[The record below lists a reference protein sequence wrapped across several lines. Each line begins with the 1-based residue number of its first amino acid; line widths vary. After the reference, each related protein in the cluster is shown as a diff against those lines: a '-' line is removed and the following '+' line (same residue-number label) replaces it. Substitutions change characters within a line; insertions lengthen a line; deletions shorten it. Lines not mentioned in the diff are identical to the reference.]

1 MISDVCIICKEK
13 IDEHEDD
20 WADVGPKEK
29 ATDTAHFRCL
39 GLQPLKDAMQES
51 LDDAMRR
58 MKNKNKGSD
67 HSSYNYSSSSANSN

>member
-1 MISDVCIICKEK
+1 MISDVCIICKGK
-13 IDEHEDD
+13 INEHEDD

-51 LDDAMRR
+51 LDDTVRR
-58 MKNKNKGSD
+58 IMNKNK
-67 HSSYNYSSSSANSN
+67 